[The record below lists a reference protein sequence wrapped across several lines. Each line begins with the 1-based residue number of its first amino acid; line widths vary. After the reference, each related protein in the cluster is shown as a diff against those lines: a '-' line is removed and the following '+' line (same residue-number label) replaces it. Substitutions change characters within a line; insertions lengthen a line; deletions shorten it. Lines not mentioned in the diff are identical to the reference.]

1 MDRPVL
7 FILLLSIFIVLLGV
21 GIIVPLMPLY
31 AARLGATGFA
41 LGLMVAGFSISRG
54 VLQPFVGTLSDRLGR
69 KGFLVAGLSIY
80 ALAGTAYTF
89 AFSVEHLV
97 LIRIF
102 HGVGSAMVIPIAMA
116 YIGDLSPQGSEGKY
130 MGRLNI
136 ALFAGIGGGPVI
148 GGIFLDV
155 LGMNS
160 AFYVMSALSGAS
172 VVLVA
177 VFLPSS
183 RPERGRTAPRLLA
196 TFAKMLRNGR
206 VVGLLVSRMATMFI
220 LVPTMAFLP
229 ILMARF
235 MRATGVEIGMV
246 IASRTLVNAAMQGL
260 FGRIVDRYNKML
272 LLSIGSLII
281 SATIFLA
288 PFAEDF
294 INLIILFA
302 ITGIGEALVWPT
314 LGALAIE
321 EGRYYGQGAIMG
333 VFNMAM
339 SFGVFVGS
347 MAAGTIM
354 DLMGLSYA
362 FFTTALFLL
371 FSTAVAVTLINR
383 SADAAGLG
391 LEKPPS
397 LDPDRRP

>member
-1 MDRPVL
+1 MDRSVL

-31 AARLGATGFA
+31 AARLGATGIT

-69 KGFLVAGLSIY
+69 KGFLVAGLLIY
-80 ALAGTAYTF
+80 ALAGIAYTF
-89 AFSVEHLV
+89 AFSVNHLV
-97 LIRIF
+97 FIRIF

-160 AFYVMSALSGAS
+160 AFYAMSALSAAS
-172 VVLVA
+172 VVLVG
-177 VFLPSS
+177 VFLPPT
-183 RPERGRTAPRLLA
+183 RPERSGAAPQLLD
-196 TFAKMLRNGR
+196 TLMKMLRNGR

-235 MRATGVEIGMV
+235 MRASGVEIGMV
-246 IASRTLVNAAMQGL
+246 IASRTLVNAALQDS
-260 FGRIVDRYNKML
+260 FGRIVDRHNKMI
-272 LLSIGSLII
+272 LLSIGSFII
-281 SATIFLA
+281 SVTIFSA
-288 PFAEDF
+288 PFAQDF
-294 INLIILFA
+294 IKLIILFA

-314 LGALAIE
+314 LGALAVE
-321 EGRYYGQGAIMG
+321 EGRRYGQGAIMG

-339 SFGVFVGS
+339 SFGVFAGS
-347 MAAGTIM
+347 MAAGGIM
-354 DLMGLSYA
+354 DFMGLSYA

-371 FSTAVAVTLINR
+371 FATLVAVTLINR
-383 SADAAGLG
+383 SGRMP
-391 LEKPPS
+391 ERKNC
-397 LDPDRRP
+397 